1 MFLHACRYVDIL
13 WTLSFVRDDLI
24 ASWDPWRHRRYR
36 LWMYARII
44 TRWWL
49 RSMDLQL
56 VSSFLVVSRI
66 LGCLIVHLLS
76 VSYLLKVSL
85 LHDVL
90 VVQDS
95 MRELLLKDLFV
106 EELTYASCHD
116 RLLQNLRDRQS
127 LAHIY
132 YQKL

>member
-1 MFLHACRYVDIL
+1 MFLHACCYVNIFR
-13 WTLSFVRDDLI
+13 TLSFVWDDLI
-24 ASWDPWRHRRYR
+24 ASWDPWRHRRYW

-49 RSMDLQL
+49 TGMDLQL
-56 VSSFLVVSRI
+56 VSNLLVVSRI

-106 EELTYASCHD
+106 EELAYASCHD
-116 RLLQNLRDRQS
+116 RLLQNLRDRKS
-127 LAHIY
+127 LAYIY
-132 YQKL
+132 DQKL